1 MEEDKNQKPNKPDQD
16 DVKLSHQYNYIGG
29 PYAYKNSSKQ
39 GKRLDP
45 KNLTELV
52 LMTKPGRAS
61 KVIISLPQEDKR
73 SGVFPQHNTILKKND
88 IDDEDEFVDV
98 INDPNDFINT
108 LELLPS
114 RTLEAYQDLDT
125 AINLKKNNFEKRI
138 CTLTKARLEKVKEQ
152 FSHLTEFAFNQMLDI
167 PRPDKRDFVVWYK
180 SLSANQII
188 IVYVTDS
195 TKHSNFA
202 QVVTYD
208 KQKRI
213 RGVRH
218 CSFDNAKPLIIN
230 ESYVD
235 KYGNL
240 RQIAHM
246 GSKSGSD
253 VFNSAERFDDGT
265 VSWIV
270 SQNKTTGAAVLRPN
284 GEILFVEN
292 LINDQSLIA
301 ARNLG
306 AEGVIEGQWSGVFSQ
321 EACLRDCHP
330 LQETFKIKV
339 RQQIHQIVDGSAIPG
354 LDPVFW
360 I

>member
-1 MEEDKNQKPNKPDQD
+1 LEEDKNQKPNKPDQD

-98 INDPNDFINT
+98 INDPNDFI
-108 LELLPS
+108 
-114 RTLEAYQDLDT
+114 
-125 AINLKKNNFEKRI
+125 
-138 CTLTKARLEKVKEQ
+138 
-152 FSHLTEFAFNQMLDI
+152 
-167 PRPDKRDFVVWYK
+167 
-180 SLSANQII
+180 
-188 IVYVTDS
+188 
-195 TKHSNFA
+195 NFA